1 MYALK
6 KVYRFLRRRRWRRLD
21 DPTSLPLS
29 KLSRLEMIALFMSR
43 P

>member
-6 KVYRFLRRRRWRRLD
+6 KVYRFLRRRRWRRVQED
-21 DPTSLPLS
+21 RPLPMSGLS
-29 KLSRLEMIALFMSR
+29 TLEMIALFMSR

>member
-6 KVYRFLRRRRWRRLD
+6 KLYRFLRRRRWRRLGED
-21 DPTSLPLS
+21 RPLPVS

>member
-6 KVYRFLRRRRWRRLD
+6 KTYRFLRRRRWRRLSED
-21 DPTSLPLS
+21 RPLPLS
-29 KLSRLEMIALFMSR
+29 GLSKVEMVALFMSR